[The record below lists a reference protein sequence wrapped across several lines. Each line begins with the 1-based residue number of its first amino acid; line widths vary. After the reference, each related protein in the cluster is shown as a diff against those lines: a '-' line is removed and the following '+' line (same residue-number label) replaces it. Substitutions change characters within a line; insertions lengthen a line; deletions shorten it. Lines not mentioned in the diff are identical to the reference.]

1 MKILGINI
9 SHNFSVCV
17 YENNQVKNLWY
28 EERFNLDKNWVVDG
42 TKEFKN
48 HIISIAKKIT
58 FKPDLVCYAS
68 FQRLSIVE
76 PMMHDEEIIKLIQKQ
91 LDNPPFFFNK
101 NQHHIYHALNSFY
114 FSKLDEAMAI
124 VIDGGGAQPFNDLY
138 QEIESIFYLNRKLFF
153 TIYQHLSNRRFIQ
166 IENEVENYANYIH
179 VKYINNTQ
187 YDFSSNSV
195 GGFNFARVCE
205 LIGFKSGDAG
215 KLMGLSSYAYSDKK
229 YNLNYKHV
237 ELAKEAQ
244 EKSFNTTCNLIQKAY
259 EYKKIKNFVLSGGY
273 FLNCSNNFRYVKKFP
288 NFNFFVDPIPHDG
301 GTSIGACIFYDKY
314 K

>member
-1 MKILGINI
+1 
-9 SHNFSVCV
+9 
-17 YENNQVKNLWY
+17 
-28 EERFNLDKNWVVDG
+28 
-42 TKEFKN
+42 
-48 HIISIAKKIT
+48 
-58 FKPDLVCYAS
+58 
-68 FQRLSIVE
+68 
-76 PMMHDEEIIKLIQKQ
+76 MMHDEEIIKLIQKQ